1 MFYVKSEIS
10 EGITLRTEINSENT
24 FTICPACGF
33 EFPVDLVDILSGGNA
48 DLYSTAV
55 YCHKCSVKRAQQ
67 CRGTE
72 WAEQLAQ
79 EE

>member
-1 MFYVKSEIS
+1 MFYTKIAIG
-10 EGITLRTEINSENT
+10 EGVTLRAELDSENI
-24 FTICPACGF
+24 FTACPECGL

-48 DLYSTAV
+48 DLSSTAV
-55 YCHKCSVKRAQQ
+55 YCHECSVKRAQQ